1 MHWEESNMA
10 NIQISLQEV
19 QDTANQLRSLN
30 MLMDEELNAMKSEM
44 NRLDSSWIS
53 DGSIEIRNKFN
64 LFSSRFEKQKETIN
78 QYAKF
83 LDLAVSSY
91 DTLETTITSNAS
103 GMQV

>member
-1 MHWEESNMA
+1 MA
-10 NIQISLQEV
+10 TIHISLQEV

-53 DGSIEIRNKFN
+53 DGSLEIRNKFN

-91 DTLETTITSNAS
+91 DTLETTITSNES

>member
-1 MHWEESNMA
+1 MA

-30 MLMDEELNAMKSEM
+30 MLMDEELNVMKSEM

-53 DGSIEIRNKFN
+53 DGSLEIRNKFN

>member
-1 MHWEESNMA
+1 MA
-10 NIQISLQEV
+10 NIHISLQEV

-30 MLMDEELNAMKSEM
+30 MLMDEELNAMKSEI

-53 DGSIEIRNKFN
+53 DGSLEIRNKFN
-64 LFSSRFEKQKETIN
+64 LFSTRFEKQKETIN

-83 LDLAVSSY
+83 LDLAVSAY

>member
-1 MHWEESNMA
+1 MA

-53 DGSIEIRNKFN
+53 DGSLEIRNKFN
-64 LFSSRFEKQKETIN
+64 LFSARFEKQKETIN

>member
-1 MHWEESNMA
+1 MA

-19 QDTANQLRSLN
+19 QDTANQSRSLN

-53 DGSIEIRNKFN
+53 DGSLEIRNKFN

>member
-1 MHWEESNMA
+1 MA

-30 MLMDEELNAMKSEM
+30 MLLDEELNAMKSEM
-44 NRLDSSWIS
+44 DRLDSSWIS
-53 DGSIEIRNKFN
+53 DGPLEIRNKFN

>member
-1 MHWEESNMA
+1 MA

-30 MLMDEELNAMKSEM
+30 MLLDEELNAMKSEM

-53 DGSIEIRNKFN
+53 DGSLEIRNKFN

>member
-1 MHWEESNMA
+1 MA

-53 DGSIEIRNKFN
+53 DGSLEIRNKFN

-91 DTLETTITSNAS
+91 GTLETTITSNAS

>member
-1 MHWEESNMA
+1 MA

-53 DGSIEIRNKFN
+53 DGSLEIRNK
-64 LFSSRFEKQKETIN
+64 FSSRFEKQKETIN

>member
-1 MHWEESNMA
+1 MA

-53 DGSIEIRNKFN
+53 DGSLEIRNKFN

>member
-1 MHWEESNMA
+1 MA

-30 MLMDEELNAMKSEM
+30 MLMDEKLNAMKSEM

-53 DGSIEIRNKFN
+53 DGSLEIRNKFN

>member
-1 MHWEESNMA
+1 MA
-10 NIQISLQEV
+10 NIQIPLQEV

-53 DGSIEIRNKFN
+53 DGSLEIRNKFN

>member
-1 MHWEESNMA
+1 MA

-53 DGSIEIRNKFN
+53 DGSLEIRNKFN

-83 LDLAVSSY
+83 LDLSVSSY

>member
-1 MHWEESNMA
+1 MA

-64 LFSSRFEKQKETIN
+64 LFSARFEKQKETIN

>member
-1 MHWEESNMA
+1 MA

-53 DGSIEIRNKFN
+53 DGSLEIRNKFN
-64 LFSSRFEKQKETIN
+64 LFSTRFEKQKETIN

-83 LDLAVSSY
+83 LDLAVSAY

>member
-1 MHWEESNMA
+1 MA

-53 DGSIEIRNKFN
+53 DGSLEIRNKFN

-83 LDLAVSSY
+83 LDLTVSSY

>member
-1 MHWEESNMA
+1 MA

-30 MLMDEELNAMKSEM
+30 MLMDEDLNAMKSEM

-53 DGSIEIRNKFN
+53 DGSLEIRNKFN

>member
-1 MHWEESNMA
+1 MA

-53 DGSIEIRNKFN
+53 DGSLEIRNKFN

-78 QYAKF
+78 QYAKV

>member
-1 MHWEESNMA
+1 MA

-53 DGSIEIRNKFN
+53 DGSLEIRNKFN

-103 GMQV
+103 GMQI

>member
-1 MHWEESNMA
+1 MA

-53 DGSIEIRNKFN
+53 DGSLEIRNKFN

-103 GMQV
+103 DMQV

>member
-1 MHWEESNMA
+1 MA
-10 NIQISLQEV
+10 TIHISLQEV

-44 NRLDSSWIS
+44 DRLDSSWIS
-53 DGSIEIRNKFN
+53 DGSLEIRNKFN

>member
-1 MHWEESNMA
+1 MA
-10 NIQISLQEV
+10 TIQISLQEV

-53 DGSIEIRNKFN
+53 DGSLEIRNKFN
-64 LFSSRFEKQKETIN
+64 LFSTRFEKQKETIN

>member
-1 MHWEESNMA
+1 MA

-30 MLMDEELNAMKSEM
+30 MLMDEELNEMKSEM

-53 DGSIEIRNKFN
+53 DGSLEIRNKFN

>member
-1 MHWEESNMA
+1 MA

-53 DGSIEIRNKFN
+53 DGSLEIRNKFN

-103 GMQV
+103 GLQV

>member
-1 MHWEESNMA
+1 MA

-91 DTLETTITSNAS
+91 DTLETTITSNAL

>member
-1 MHWEESNMA
+1 MA
-10 NIQISLQEV
+10 TIHISLQEV

-53 DGSIEIRNKFN
+53 DGSLEIRNKFD

>member
-1 MHWEESNMA
+1 MA

-53 DGSIEIRNKFN
+53 DGSLEIRNKFN
-64 LFSSRFEKQKETIN
+64 LFSSSFEKQKETIN

>member
-1 MHWEESNMA
+1 MA

-53 DGSIEIRNKFN
+53 NGSLEIRNKFN

>member
-1 MHWEESNMA
+1 MA
-10 NIQISLQEV
+10 TIHISLQEV

-53 DGSIEIRNKFN
+53 DGSLEIRNKFD

-103 GMQV
+103 CMQV

>member
-1 MHWEESNMA
+1 MA

-53 DGSIEIRNKFN
+53 DGYLEIRNKFN

>member
-1 MHWEESNMA
+1 MA
-10 NIQISLQEV
+10 TIHISLQEV

-30 MLMDEELNAMKSEM
+30 MLMDEDLNAMKSEL

-53 DGSIEIRNKFN
+53 DGSLEIRNKFD

>member
-1 MHWEESNMA
+1 MA
-10 NIQISLQEV
+10 TIQISLQEV

-53 DGSIEIRNKFN
+53 DGSLEIRNKFN

>member
-1 MHWEESNMA
+1 MA
-10 NIQISLQEV
+10 TIHISLQEV
-19 QDTANQLRSLN
+19 QDTANQLHSLN

-53 DGSIEIRNKFN
+53 DGSLEIRNKFN

>member
-1 MHWEESNMA
+1 MA
-10 NIQISLQEV
+10 NIHISLQEV

-53 DGSIEIRNKFN
+53 DGSLEIRNKFN
-64 LFSSRFEKQKETIN
+64 LFSTRFEKQKETIN

-83 LDLAVSSY
+83 LDLAVSAY

>member
-1 MHWEESNMA
+1 MA

-30 MLMDEELNAMKSEM
+30 MLMDEELN
-44 NRLDSSWIS
+44 
-53 DGSIEIRNKFN
+53 RNKFN

>member
-1 MHWEESNMA
+1 MA
-10 NIQISLQEV
+10 NIQISLQEA

-53 DGSIEIRNKFN
+53 DGSLEIRNKFN

>member
-1 MHWEESNMA
+1 MA
-10 NIQISLQEV
+10 TIHISLQEV

-30 MLMDEELNAMKSEM
+30 MLMDEELNTMKSEM

-53 DGSIEIRNKFN
+53 DGSLEIRNKFD

>member
-1 MHWEESNMA
+1 MA

-44 NRLDSSWIS
+44 NLLDSSWIS
-53 DGSIEIRNKFN
+53 DGSLEIRNKFN

>member
-1 MHWEESNMA
+1 MA
-10 NIQISLQEV
+10 NIHISLQEV

-53 DGSIEIRNKFN
+53 DGSLEIRNKFN
-64 LFSSRFEKQKETIN
+64 LFSTRFEKQKETIN

-91 DTLETTITSNAS
+91 DTLETTITSNAL

>member
-1 MHWEESNMA
+1 MA
-10 NIQISLQEV
+10 NVQISLQEV

-53 DGSIEIRNKFN
+53 DGSLEIRNKFN